1 MSVVRRNDWCT
12 PRAFLLPE
20 LGPGVAGDL
29 RVALEQALRCIT
41 ADPSVKGLVLFGS
54 RASGSARPDSD
65 LDLLVVERVPHLD
78 PQATAACWWR
88 HRQPLLPL
96 PVAVALV
103 VSGSADAERLSG
115 SRWHVISEAARHG
128 QVLVVQP

>member
-1 MSVVRRNDWCT
+1 MTIASLHDWST
-12 PRAFLLPE
+12 PRAFMMPD
-20 LGPGVAGDL
+20 LGPGLTGEL
-29 RVALEQALRCIT
+29 RDALEQALRSI
-41 ADPSVKGLVLFGS
+41 AAAPSLKALVLFGS

-78 PQATAACWWR
+78 PEAKAASWMR
-88 HRQPLLPL
+88 HMQPLMAL
-96 PVAVALV
+96 PVAVDLV